1 MWLNLLKRSLNDD
14 FGDELKEYISNL
26 GMSIKEFSKKSNVPE
41 STLYKIISGERDDY
55 RVSTLK
61 KIINTIK
68 EMEGYTEENII
79 GIITSRGALDL
90 VKREIE
96 VDDKKIKV
104 KEFPATTIEEEI
116 IQGVK
121 AEKEGIKG
129 IVCGPLA
136 ATTLEKVVD
145 IPVTALRFEEGPLR
159 NSIERLGKKI

>member
-1 MWLNLLKRSLNDD
+1 MWLELLKKSLDDD
-14 FGDELKEYISNL
+14 FGKELKESISDL
-26 GMSIKEFSKKSNVPE
+26 GMSIKEFSKKSDVPE
-41 STLYKIISGERDDY
+41 STLYKIISGERNDY
-55 RVSTLK
+55 RISTLK

-68 EMEGYTEENII
+68 DMEGYTEENVI

-96 VDDKKIKV
+96 VDNKKIKV

-145 IPVTALRFEEGPLR
+145 IPVTALRFEEGPLL
-159 NSIERLGKKI
+159 NSIERLGRKI

>member
-1 MWLNLLKRSLNDD
+1 MWLNLLKKSLDDD
-14 FGDELKEYISNL
+14 FGEELKESISNL
-26 GMSIKEFSKKSNVPE
+26 GMSIKEFSKKSNIPE

-55 RVSTLK
+55 RVSTLR

-96 VDDKKIKV
+96 VDDTKIKV

-145 IPVTALRFEEGPLR
+145 IPVTALRFEEGPLQ
-159 NSIERLGKKI
+159 NSIERLGRKI